1 MGLDLNLAMEM
12 ERWSR
17 NGVSFSIAMVQIDN
31 LGRIQEYE
39 GPAGGNATLREV
51 AVAIGG
57 QLRGTDVIGRFTG
70 DLFLLILSQTVQAEA
85 RIVAERISGE
95 VGKLKLLTN
104 TQPMTL
110 SIGITESAPNETV
123 AQMLDRAEQALFL
136 ARQAGENCTRV
147 VLAANTDTEAADSQI
162 SATA

>member
-1 MGLDLNLAMEM
+1 MGLDLNLALEM

-17 NGVSFSIAMVQIDN
+17 GGVSFSIAMVQIDN
-31 LGRIQEYE
+31 LGRIQENE
-39 GPAGGNATLREV
+39 GIAGGNATLREV
-51 AVAIGG
+51 AVAIGA

-70 DLFLLILSQTVQAEA
+70 DMFLLILSQTAQNEA
-85 RIVAERISGE
+85 LIVAERISTE

-104 TQPMTL
+104 AQPLTL

-123 AQMLDRAEQALFL
+123 ALMLERAEEALL
-136 ARQAGENCTRV
+136 TARRDGENCARV
-147 VLAANTDTEAADSQI
+147 VLGADADMDAADSAL